1 MNTLVV
7 WLLALG
13 VGVSSLVASRSLIH
27 YFQLESYQ
35 FAGYFRTL
43 KRNFLR
49 AMTPGTI
56 MTVYLLLLLL
66 IHRSIDRRFHD
77 GSVFCIFVAIV
88 TLALAL
94 LGGMWCRSVM
104 QVKKAKKPV
113 IFFHGESDDF
123 VPCWMSEKMYEAC
136 ASRKR
141 LVKVPGAGHGL
152 AFPVDQ
158 EGYLKAAREFFGSE
172 ASAN

>member
-13 VGVSSLVASRSLIH
+13 VGVSSLVASRSLMH

-49 AMTPGTI
+49 AMTPGAI

-66 IHRSIDRRFHD
+66 IGLISGAAGIIFSRWAY
-77 GSVFCIFVAIV
+77 VKFVAVPPEILDS
-88 TLALAL
+88 TLLYYRIYCAGLIFQFAYNSLAAIL
-94 LGGMWCRSVM
+94 RSVGDSAATLYCDADSG
-104 QVKKAKKPV
+104 K
-113 IFFHGESDDF
+113 
-123 VPCWMSEKMYEAC
+123 
-136 ASRKR
+136 
-141 LVKVPGAGHGL
+141 
-152 AFPVDQ
+152 
-158 EGYLKAAREFFGSE
+158 YLTKE
-172 ASAN
+172 

>member
-13 VGVSSLVASRSLIH
+13 VGVSSLVASRSLMH

-56 MTVYLLLLLL
+56 MTVYLLLLL

-104 QVKKAKKPV
+104 QVKKAKKP
-113 IFFHGESDDF
+113 F
-123 VPCWMSEKMYEAC
+123 VVTM
-136 ASRKR
+136 RVKR
-141 LVKVPGAGHGL
+141 T
-152 AFPVDQ
+152 
-158 EGYLKAAREFFGSE
+158 
-172 ASAN
+172 